1 MHKHLESTTCSNT
14 NSDLTHCILEL
25 TGNVPLLLHE
35 NMEVT
40 PNLLTTNL
48 SPILP
53 LQWIAAIE
61 SGYFQNQEWVGW
73 SDHLQLT
80 LTQHDDWLVEL
91 CVAWTPAQ
99 ALEVLWKA
107 LNGFLVF
114 PYQEAKIGF
123 LFKQYQE
130 GRIKTLSALLEL
142 ADAFQQSIDE
152 DNLVFVQLQEKTKIS
167 DEDHPQLLLE
177 IENAFRW
184 YIQLAEQ
191 CLNDL
196 SVLSPLQGSVTK
208 P

>member
-1 MHKHLESTTCSNT
+1 M
-14 NSDLTHCILEL
+14 
-25 TGNVPLLLHE
+25 PLLLPE
-35 NMEVT
+35 NMKVT

-61 SGYFQNQEWVGW
+61 SGYFQNQEWVEW

-80 LTQHDDWLVEL
+80 LTQSDDWLVEL

-99 ALEVLWKA
+99 ALEVLWKTF
-107 LNGFLVF
+107 NSWLVF

-184 YIQLAEQ
+184 YIQLADQ

-196 SVLSPLQGSVTK
+196 SVLSPLQS

>member
-1 MHKHLESTTCSNT
+1 M
-14 NSDLTHCILEL
+14 
-25 TGNVPLLLHE
+25 PFLLPE

-61 SGYFQNQEWVGW
+61 SSYFQNQEWVGW
-73 SDHLQLT
+73 SDHLQQILPKS
-80 LTQHDDWLVEL
+80 DDWLVEL
-91 CVAWTPAQ
+91 CVAWTPEQ

-130 GRIKTLSALLEL
+130 GRIKTLPALLER

-152 DNLVFVQLQEKTKIS
+152 DNLVFFQLQEKANTT
-167 DEDHPQLLLE
+167 DENHPQLLSE
-177 IENAFRW
+177 IEDAFRE
-184 YIQLAEQ
+184 YAQLAQQ

-196 SVLSPLQGSVTK
+196 SALSPLLG
-208 P
+208 PNLDFP

>member
-1 MHKHLESTTCSNT
+1 MDDPT
-14 NSDLTHCILEL
+14 N
-25 TGNVPLLLHE
+25 
-35 NMEVT
+35 
-40 PNLLTTNL
+40 TNL

-61 SGYFQNQEWVGW
+61 SGYFQNQEWVEW

-80 LTQHDDWLVEL
+80 LTQSDDWLVEL
-91 CVAWTPAQ
+91 CVAWTPEQ

-152 DNLVFVQLQEKTKIS
+152 DNQVFLQLQEKANTT
-167 DEDHPQLLLE
+167 DENHPQLLPE
-177 IENAFRW
+177 IEDAFRE
-184 YIQLAEQ
+184 YAQLAEQ

-196 SVLSPLQGSVTK
+196 SALSPLLG
-208 P
+208 PNLDFP